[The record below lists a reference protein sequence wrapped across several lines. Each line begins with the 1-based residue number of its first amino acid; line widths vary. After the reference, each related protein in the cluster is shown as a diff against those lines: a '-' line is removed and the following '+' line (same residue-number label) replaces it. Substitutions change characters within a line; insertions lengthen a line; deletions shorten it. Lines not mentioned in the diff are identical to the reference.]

1 VKNHAVLAA
10 WFLALILTGILALG
24 GLFPKIDRDLY
35 DLLLLIKVYYFP
47 LALNAQIV
55 HADLN
60 DSSEVHLG
68 SDLDTRKAFADFLT
82 VLGLYNARVAFDF
95 IFRSPA
101 AGDYA
106 FAEAARAAKL
116 CIMAVVPVEEEY
128 ANFAYD
134 TLKPEERALLR
145 TNIWHIKEYGKNTI
159 PRARTFILSNYTVSS
174 SASQL
179 AHIGVLP
186 DIDGVFRRTPLFYR
200 WEDGLIPAISL
211 AVAVR
216 ELGIRPED
224 IEFYPGRFLVLPLPG
239 EEAIRVP
246 VDESGAVLIPFAAP
260 WADDTYRVSFD
271 RIAEAAYNEET
282 YTALLSEL
290 SGSMIMAADTTTGK
304 RDFGITP
311 AETVYPLS
319 GIHTAVLSG
328 ILEEYFYREWG
339 RPARM
344 VAFIILIIIT
354 VLLNSIKKDRLYF
367 FIYLGLMAAFLAWTL
382 AAWFTLRIG
391 PWYGTIMGGLLLFFA
406 AGLAIR
412 LFRRYREE
420 LLLKNALSRY
430 FPRSLAERIA
440 AEGKTELNP
449 AFKELTILFT
459 DISGFTNWC
468 SDREPALVHAFLSD
482 YLETMAGIIFDHGG
496 TVDKFMGDGILAFF
510 GDPFEMPDHTRR
522 CVDAALAMQEKIR
535 ELAVIWAP
543 RAGINLKVRMGI
555 NTGRVIVG
563 NLGTRTRI
571 EYTVI
576 GAAVN
581 LGQRM
586 ESNAPV
592 GGILVTGAVKEKTG
606 NEFSFGERR
615 EIMVKGYDK
624 PIETYEVI
632 SNSASYH
639 GGLSD
644 KDGRKV
650 NRATR

>member
-1 VKNHAVLAA
+1 
-10 WFLALILTGILALG
+10 
-24 GLFPKIDRDLY
+24 
-35 DLLLLIKVYYFP
+35 
-47 LALNAQIV
+47 
-55 HADLN
+55 
-60 DSSEVHLG
+60 
-68 SDLDTRKAFADFLT
+68 
-82 VLGLYNARVAFDF
+82 
-95 IFRSPA
+95 
-101 AGDYA
+101 
-106 FAEAARAAKL
+106 
-116 CIMAVVPVEEEY
+116 MAVVPVEEEY

-134 TLKPEERALLR
+134 TLKPEERALLKA
-145 TNIWHIKEYGKNTI
+145 NVWHIREYGKNTI
-159 PRARTFILSNYTVSS
+159 PRARTFILSDYTISS

-186 DIDGVFRRTPLFYR
+186 DGDGVFRRTPLFYR
-200 WEDGLIPAISL
+200 WEDGFIPAISL

-216 ELGIRPED
+216 ELGIEPGD
-224 IEFYPGRFLVLPLPG
+224 IEFYPGRFLVLPLSG
-239 EEAIRVP
+239 EEAIRIP
-246 VDESGAVLIPFAAP
+246 IDKSGALLIPFTTS
-260 WADDTYRVSFD
+260 WADDNYRISFD
-271 RIAEAAYNEET
+271 RIAEAAHNEEI
-282 YTALLSEL
+282 YTSLFSEL
-290 SGSMIMAADTTTGK
+290 SGGMIMAADTTTGK

-339 RPARM
+339 RPARTAALIVLM
-344 VAFIILIIIT
+344 VVTF
-354 VLLNSIKKDRLYF
+354 LLTGVKKDSRYF
-367 FIYLGLMAAFLAWTL
+367 LIYLGLLAAFSAWTG
-382 AAWFTLRIG
+382 AAWFALRIG
-391 PWYGTIMGGLLLFFA
+391 PWYGNLAGGLVLFFA
-406 AGLAIR
+406 AGFAAR

-420 LLLKNALSRY
+420 LLLKSALSRY

-440 AEGKTELNP
+440 AEGKTELTP

-459 DISGFTNWC
+459 DISGFTHWS
-468 SDREPALVHAFLSD
+468 SDKEPALVHAFLSD
-482 YLETMAGIIFDHGG
+482 YLETMAAIIFEHGG

-522 CVDAALAMQEKIR
+522 CVSAALAMQKKIR

-543 RAGINLKVRMGI
+543 KAGINLKVRMGI

-576 GAAVN
+576 GTAVN

-586 ESNAPV
+586 ESSAPV

-624 PIETYEVI
+624 PIETYEVM
-632 SNSASYH
+632 SGPVYP
-639 GGLSD
+639 D
-644 KDGRKV
+644 V
-650 NRATR
+650 Q

>member
-1 VKNHAVLAA
+1 MSEPSISAIRANFGKNRAALAA
-10 WFLALILTGILALG
+10 WFPALILTGLLAFG

-35 DLLLLIKVYYFP
+35 DLLLRIKVRHFP
-47 LALNAQIV
+47 VALNAQII

-60 DSSEVHLG
+60 DSSEARLG

-82 VLGLYNARVAFDF
+82 VLGSYNARVAFDF
-95 IFRSPA
+95 IFRTPA
-101 AGDYA
+101 AGDTA
-106 FAEAARAAKL
+106 FAEAARAASL
-116 CIMAVVPVEEEY
+116 CIMAVVPVEEKY

-134 TLKPEERALLR
+134 ALGPEEKALLR
-145 TNIWHIKEYGKNTI
+145 ANVWRIKEYGKNTI
-159 PRARTFILSNYTVSS
+159 PRARTFILSDYTISS
-174 SASQL
+174 SATQL

-186 DIDGVFRRTPLFYR
+186 DGDGVFRRTPLFYR

-216 ELGIRPED
+216 ELGIEPGN
-224 IEFYPGRFLVLPLPG
+224 IEFYPGRVLVLPLSG

-246 VDESGAVLIPFAAP
+246 IDENGAVLIPFTAS
-260 WADDTYRVSFD
+260 WADDNYRISFD
-271 RIAEAAYNEET
+271 RIAEAAYNGET
-282 YTALLSEL
+282 YTSLLSEL

-304 RDFGITP
+304 RDFGVTP

-328 ILEEYFYREWG
+328 IIEEYFYREWG
-339 RPARM
+339 RPARAAAL
-344 VAFIILIIIT
+344 VVLVVIT
-354 VLLNSIKKDRLYF
+354 FLLTGIKKDRLYF
-367 FIYLGLMAAFLAWTL
+367 LIYPGLIAAFSAWTL
-382 AAWFTLRIG
+382 AAWFVLRIG
-391 PWYGTIMGGLLLFFA
+391 PWYGNIAGGLILFFA
-406 AGLAIR
+406 AGFAAR

-420 LLLKNALSRY
+420 ILLKSALSRY

-440 AEGKTELNP
+440 AEGKTELKP

-459 DISGFTNWC
+459 DISGFTSGS
-468 SDREPALVHAFLSD
+468 SDKEPALVHAFLSD
-482 YLETMAGIIFDHGG
+482 YLETMAGIIFEHGG

-510 GDPFEMPDHTRR
+510 GDPFEMPGHTRR
-522 CVDAALAMQEKIR
+522 CIDAAAAMQKKIR
-535 ELAVIWAP
+535 ELAVTWAP
-543 RAGINLKVRMGI
+543 GAGINLKVRMGI

-586 ESNAPV
+586 ESNAPP
-592 GGILVTGAVKEKTG
+592 GGILVTRAVKEKAG
-606 NEFSFGERR
+606 NDFSFGEKR

-624 PIETYEVI
+624 PIEAYEVVLEP
-632 SNSASYH
+632 AEH
-639 GGLSD
+639 
-644 KDGRKV
+644 
-650 NRATR
+650 

>member
-1 VKNHAVLAA
+1 MSEPSTSAIRAKLGETLAA
-10 WFLALILTGILALG
+10 WFPALILTGLLAFG

-35 DLLLLIKVYYFP
+35 DLLLRIKVRHFP
-47 LALNAQIV
+47 VALNAQII

-60 DSSEVHLG
+60 DSSESRLG
-68 SDLDTRKAFADFLT
+68 PDLDTRKAFADFLT
-82 VLGLYNARVAFDF
+82 VLGSYNSRVAFDF
-95 IFRSPA
+95 IFRGSA
-101 AGDYA
+101 AGDHA
-106 FAEAARAAKL
+106 FAEAAQAANL
-116 CIMAVVPVEEEY
+116 CIMAVVPVEEAY

-134 TLKPEERALLR
+134 SLKPEEKALLKA
-145 TNIWHIKEYGKNTI
+145 NIWHIREYGKNTI
-159 PRARTFILSNYTVSS
+159 PRARTFILSDYTISS

-186 DIDGVFRRTPLFYR
+186 DGDGVFRRTPLFYR

-216 ELGIRPED
+216 ELGIEPQD
-224 IEFYPGRFLVLPLPG
+224 IEFYPGRFLVLPLSG
-239 EEAIRVP
+239 EEAIRIP
-246 VDESGAVLIPFAAP
+246 IDKSGAVLIPFTAP
-260 WADDTYRVSFD
+260 WADDSYRISFD
-271 RIAEAAYNEET
+271 RIAEAAHNEET
-282 YTALLSEL
+282 YTSLLSEL

-304 RDFGITP
+304 RDFGVTP

-328 ILEEYFYREWG
+328 IVEEYFYREWG
-339 RPARM
+339 RPARAAALI
-344 VAFIILIIIT
+344 VLIIIT
-354 VLLNSIKKDRLYF
+354 FLLTGVKKDSRYF
-367 FIYLGLMAAFLAWTL
+367 LIYLGLFAAFSAWTG
-382 AAWFTLRIG
+382 AAWLALRIG
-391 PWYGTIMGGLLLFFA
+391 PWYGNIAGGLLLFFTAGFA
-406 AGLAIR
+406 AR

-420 LLLKNALSRY
+420 LLLKSALSRY

-440 AEGKTELNP
+440 AEGKTELKP

-459 DISGFTNWC
+459 DISGFTNWS
-468 SDREPALVHAFLSD
+468 SDKEPALVHAFLSD
-482 YLETMAGIIFDHGG
+482 YLETMAGIIFEHGG

-522 CVDAALAMQEKIR
+522 CINAAVAMQKKIR
-535 ELAVIWAP
+535 ELAAIWAP
-543 RAGINLKVRMGI
+543 KAGINLKVRMGI

-592 GGILVTGAVKEKTG
+592 GGILVTGAVKEKAG
-606 NEFSFGERR
+606 NEFSFGEGR
-615 EIMVKGYDK
+615 EMMVKGYDK

-632 SNSASYH
+632 SGS
-639 GGLSD
+639 GPE
-644 KDGRKV
+644 K
-650 NRATR
+650 